1 MAGHEPPSTRRLMLR
16 HLFRRLFGRRSL
28 PLVEISRD
36 VWSALCREQPELTD
50 LLPEE
55 VERLRQLA
63 GRFLAGRPF
72 YAAGGMALT
81 DAAQLR
87 IAALSVLPVL
97 VLGLD
102 WLKAIRSVVVYPD
115 AFEVDHEEM
124 DEAGVVHEV
133 RDLRAG
139 EAWSHGTLVLSWA
152 DIEAGLDPEVATS
165 VVVHEV
171 AHFIDGANGAENGFP
186 PLAKGQDRRRWT
198 EDFQSAFDRLN
209 DCLDAGK
216 EPPIDPYAATNP
228 AEFFAVLSEYFFRLP
243 EELAHFDAG
252 LYHHLATF
260 YGQDPLH
267 RRDAPGAGKF
277 ALDV

>member
-1 MAGHEPPSTRRLMLR
+1 MLWQA
-16 HLFRRLFGRRSL
+16 LRRLFGRHPVPS
-28 PLVEISRD
+28 VEIPPD
-36 VWSALCREQPELTD
+36 TWSALCREQSELADLTD
-50 LLPEE
+50 DE

-87 IAALSVLPVL
+87 IAALAVLPVL
-97 VLGLD
+97 GLGLD
-102 WLKAIRSVVVYPD
+102 WLKAIRSVIVYPD

-165 VVVHEV
+165 VVVHEI

-186 PLAKGQDRRRWT
+186 PLHKDQDRRRWT
-198 EDFQSAFDRLN
+198 EDFQAAFERLN
-209 DCLDAGK
+209 SCLDADR
-216 EPPIDPYAATNP
+216 EPAIDPYAATNP

-243 EELAHFDAG
+243 EELAHFDIR
-252 LYHHLATF
+252 LYRHLAAF
-260 YGQDPLH
+260 YGQDPL
-267 RRDAPGAGKF
+267 RRHDRVAAVKT